1 MKKLLFI
8 LILSTFV
15 ISCSKDEDNSVN
27 AVNCFVS
34 GVSPNGFI
42 ITYESTYS
50 NSTNKVI
57 EETTTE
63 KWSKSF
69 NPSGF
74 TSLNITVKSKSKNA
88 SVNITLYKGTELLK
102 EVKSEGDYTSAEI
115 STD

>member
-1 MKKLLFI
+1 MMKKLLFI
-8 LILSTFV
+8 LVLSMLVF
-15 ISCSKDEDNSVN
+15 SCSKEEDNSDN
-27 AVNCFVS
+27 AINCYVS

-42 ITYESTYS
+42 ITYESTYL

-74 TSLNITVKSKSKNA
+74 TSLKIIVKSKSKNA
-88 SVNITLYKGTELLK
+88 SVSISLYKGIELLK
-102 EVKSEGDYTSAEI
+102 EVKFN
-115 STD
+115 